1 MAVRRFRFAP
11 LLDHAEQ
18 REDEQS
24 GVLAQALRAEAA
36 ASETLQMLIAE
47 REQQLARLDADR
59 GPFSPEERAAAL
71 GYIDHLGRMAE
82 EQQRTVAALHEQ
94 TEAERAA
101 LLALSREKQSLERLR
116 DRDALVAAE
125 AEARREASQAD
136 DLNMGRHI
144 RRTQANAQASAQANS
159 QVESQG
165 GEGAA

>member
-24 GVLAQALRAEAA
+24 GVLALALRAEADA
-36 ASETLQMLIAE
+36 AETLQMLVDE
-47 REQQLARLDADR
+47 REQQLARLEAPR
-59 GPFSPEERAAAL
+59 GLFSPEERAAAL

-82 EQQRTVAALHEQ
+82 EQQRAVAELQEQ
-94 TEAERAA
+94 VEAERAA

-125 AEARREASQAD
+125 AEARREASQVD

-144 RRTQANAQASAQANS
+144 RRTQANSHANG
-159 QVESQG
+159 QMESQG
-165 GEGAA
+165 GEGVA